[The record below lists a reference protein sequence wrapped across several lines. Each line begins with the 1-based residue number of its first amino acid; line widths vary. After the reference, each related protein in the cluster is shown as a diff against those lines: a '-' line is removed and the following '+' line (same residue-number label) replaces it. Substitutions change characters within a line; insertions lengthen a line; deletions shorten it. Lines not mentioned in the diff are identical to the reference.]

1 MALFNYLCVINVK
14 NIPAFPMRFNFYWV
28 LALSFFFAF
37 NTQAQEILENNS
49 PSLHWK
55 QVDAPHFRVIYPEGF
70 ESEAQRLANTLE
82 TIREPESMGNKAP
95 RKISVVLRNRD
106 ATSNAFVAL
115 APRRSE
121 FFTMPPQNYNFVGTN
136 RWLDLLALH
145 EYRHIAQFQH
155 SKTGFTKIASVLFGQ
170 NTQSGF
176 AFSAVPQWFWEGD
189 ATTLET
195 LNSQSGRGRIP
206 EFSRVFKSNLLD
218 KKKYNYNK
226 QHLRSFKDYIP
237 DHYKL
242 GYQFVTYLRRQT
254 DDPDIWDKVTHD
266 AFGLPFIPFTFSNAL
281 KKHTG
286 HYLVDNYDRM
296 MDDLK
301 QQWKEKIDDL
311 SPSEFEKINTG
322 VEKKAFTDYSYP
334 QLLEDGSIVVL
345 KEGLGDVSQLVRLD
359 QNGKEVDKHITGP
372 MNFTGMLSASHF
384 KVVWNEYAYDSRWR
398 AKTYSVIK
406 SYDFATKEEKT
417 ITKKSR
423 YNGAAISPD
432 GYQIATTL
440 NTVNNENYVVILDTY
455 SGEEKT
461 RFDNPDNSYYG
472 MVRWS
477 SDGQKLVGLKTNEK
491 GKSVVLIDVNTGQEK
506 VLIPP
511 SQENIGYPVLTADYL
526 FYNSPYNGIDNI
538 YAVDR
543 NTGQRYQVTKSRL
556 GAYNPQLSI
565 DEQFIIYNEH
575 TADGFDVVQAPINTD
590 NWVPLADVADRHIT
604 TYQPLVDQEGH
615 ADILKQVPGN
625 TYPTK
630 KYSQLGH
637 AINVHS
643 WGPYATTEINK
654 LTFGVFSQDV
664 MSTTAINLGYTY
676 DLEEGTSYATAGI
689 SYQGLYPIIDFNV
702 ERGDRSANGQF
713 FDANDSLNNVD
724 FKWKE
729 TVIEGGLRVPWLFTR
744 NKYHTALTL
753 GDKIRVTRV
762 TDFSNNID
770 GEGRVINVTD
780 STGVIFR
787 DELDNGSLINN
798 VLSISFSR
806 LLRTSKRDILP
817 QWGQYLNI
825 EHWSSPFVGDLKSN
839 LIALRS
845 GIFFPSPLQLIS
857 KSVFKHH
864 SLNFRYSFQHFNYK
878 ITNDFYVPRNRI
890 AKPRGFSYPTDEDF
904 NYLATNYTFPL
915 VYPDIA
921 VGPLLNI
928 QRVKCNLFFDY
939 GYGTFDLRPDIDFL
953 RTVVYKSFGA
963 EVTVDFNVM
972 RFSPLLNM
980 GVRYTYNMSSPYESA
995 GNNFE
1000 LIIGNI
1006 GL

>member
-1 MALFNYLCVINVK
+1 
-14 NIPAFPMRFNFYWV
+14 MRFNFYWV
-28 LALSFFFAF
+28 LALSLSIAF
-37 NTQAQEILENNS
+37 SAQAQEILENNS

-70 ESEAQRLANTLE
+70 DKEAQRLANTLE
-82 TIREPESMGNKAP
+82 TIREPESMGSKAP

-121 FFTMPPQNYNFVGTN
+121 FFTMPPQDYNFVGTN

-155 SKTGFTKIASVLFGQ
+155 SKTGFTKIASILFGQ

-266 AFGLPFIPFTFSNAL
+266 AFGLPFVPFTFSNAL

-286 HYLVDNYDRM
+286 HYLVDNYNRM
-296 MDDLK
+296 MDDLE
-301 QQWKEKIDDL
+301 QQLKEKIGDL
-311 SPSEFEKINTG
+311 EPSAFKKINVG
-322 VEKKAFTDYSYP
+322 SKKAFTDYNYP

-345 KEGLGDVSQLVRLD
+345 KEGLGDVSQLVRID

-398 AKTYSVIK
+398 AKTYSVLK

-455 SGEEKT
+455 SGEEKI

-491 GKSVVLIDVNTGQEK
+491 GKSVVLIDVNTGQEQE
-506 VLIPP
+506 LIPP

-538 YAVDR
+538 YAMDR
-543 NTGQRYQVTKSRL
+543 STGQRYQVTKSRL
-556 GAYNPQLSI
+556 GAYNPQLDI
-565 DEQFIIYNEH
+565 DEQYIIYNEH
-575 TADGFDVVQAPINTD
+575 TADGFDVVRGPVNMD
-590 NWVPLADVADRHIT
+590 HWVPLADVVDRHIT
-604 TYQPLVDQEGH
+604 TYQPLVEQEGH
-615 ADILKQVPGN
+615 ADILNKV
-625 TYPTK
+625 TTTKYPTK

-643 WGPYATTEINK
+643 WGPYATTDINK
-654 LTFGVFSQDV
+654 AEFGIFSQDV
-664 MSTTAINLGYTY
+664 LSTTSLKLGYTY
-676 DLEEGTSYATAGI
+676 DAQEETGFATAGL
-689 SYQGLYPIIDFNV
+689 SYQGIYPIIDFDVN
-702 ERGDRSANGQF
+702 RGNRTSNEGNINDEDVKFKWLETGLETGLRIPWNLTRSKYFVGLELGNKVGYRNIENFENSVLNGSRLVPI
-713 FDANDSLNNVD
+713 NDSLAY
-724 FKWKE
+724 F
-729 TVIEGGLRVPWLFTR
+729 
-744 NKYHTALTL
+744 
-753 GDKIRVTRV
+753 
-762 TDFSNNID
+762 
-770 GEGRVINVTD
+770 
-780 STGVIFR
+780 FR
-787 DELDNGSLINN
+787 DIPNNGQLIYNRAN
-798 VLSISFSR
+798 INFYR
-806 LLRTSKRDILP
+806 LQKQSKRDINSRF
-817 QWGQYLNI
+817 GQSVNLELFNTPYG
-825 EHWSSPFVGDLKSN
+825 GDFEGRLFAIRAN
-839 LIALRS
+839 AY
-845 GIFFPSPLQLIS
+845 FPTPLQLIN
-857 KSVFKHH
+857 KKLGKHH
-864 SLNFRYSFQHFNYK
+864 SLYFRFGYQSRLSDLSSGLYYF
-878 ITNDFYVPRNRI
+878 RNRI
-890 AKPRGFSYPTDEDF
+890 PKPRGYGYPYHNKFTTFSI
-904 NYLATNYTFPL
+904 NYSLPL
-915 VYPDIA
+915 WYPDIA
-921 VGPLLNI
+921 LGPFINFQRIWLNGFVDIGQGLGKNYYLEYKASQSRVFYGITDENYRSVGAE
-928 QRVKCNLFFDY
+928 FY
-939 GYGTFDLRPDIDFL
+939 FDLNL
-953 RTVVYKSFGA
+953 
-963 EVTVDFNVM
+963 M
-972 RFSPLLNM
+972 RFSPLLTVGM
-980 GVRYTYNMSSPYESA
+980 RYSYLLTTNQT
-995 GNNFE
+995 NIDF
-1000 LIIGNI
+1000 LIVNI